1 VNVVKIDEDAG
12 PVAAGARRGT
22 DVVSPLRPTARRRG
36 WIVTRLLL
44 AADASGLVA
53 AFLLAELLFGG
64 GRSGDVG
71 RSHEALLFFC
81 SLPAWLVG
89 AKLYELYDLDEERT
103 GHTTLGDLKG
113 VFHLVTVGTWLLFA
127 VTWLT
132 KLAEPNLQKLAAF
145 WTGAIVLVCV
155 GRALA
160 RAAARRTAAYVQ
172 NTLIVGADAIGRLV
186 ARKVQQHREYGL
198 RVVGFVDDEPIAAAE
213 SFGVTVAG
221 GTADLAAL
229 ARKLDVERV
238 VVAFPGGDPEG
249 AADAVATA
257 HALGLQVDIV
267 PRLHDVIGPNVGV
280 HDIEG
285 LPLVALPS
293 AKLFPFSRA
302 LKAAFDRAVA
312 AVALVLLAPV
322 LLAIAWRIRRESPGP
337 ALFRQTRLGEGM
349 RPFTALKFRTMRV
362 GAGDAAH
369 RAYIARAM
377 HGPTPVDGEELFK
390 LDRSDA
396 ITPTG
401 RWLRRTSLDE
411 LPQLLNVL
419 RGDMSLVGPRPC
431 IPYEVEHFKPAHFAR
446 FDVPAGITG
455 LWQVTARAHA
465 TFAEAL
471 DMDVAYARNWS
482 LGLDLRLLLATPA
495 QVLRQRQGTA

>member
-1 VNVVKIDEDAG
+1 V
-12 PVAAGARRGT
+12 
-22 DVVSPLRPTARRRG
+22 
-36 WIVTRLLL
+36 
-44 AADASGLVA
+44 
-53 AFLLAELLFGG
+53 
-64 GRSGDVG
+64 
-71 RSHEALLFFC
+71 
-81 SLPAWLVG
+81 
-89 AKLYELYDLDEERT
+89 
-103 GHTTLGDLKG
+103 LG
-113 VFHLVTVGTWLLFA
+113 FIA
-127 VTWLT
+127 
-132 KLAEPNLQKLAAF
+132 
-145 WTGAIVLVCV
+145 
-155 GRALA
+155 
-160 RAAARRTAAYVQ
+160 
-172 NTLIVGADAIGRLV
+172 
-186 ARKVQQHREYGL
+186 
-198 RVVGFVDDEPIAAAE
+198 DEPIAAAE
-213 SFGVTVAG
+213 SFGVKVAG
-221 GTADLAAL
+221 GTDDLATL
-229 ARKLDVERV
+229 ARRLDVERV
-238 VVAFPGGDPEG
+238 VVAFPGGAPEG
-249 AADAVATA
+249 AANAVATA

-267 PRLHDVIGPNVGV
+267 SRLHDVIGPNVCV
-280 HDIEG
+280 HDVEG

-302 LKAAFDRAVA
+302 LKATFDRVA
-312 AVALVLLAPV
+312 AALALLVLAPA

-362 GAGDAAH
+362 GADDGAH

-377 HGPTPVDGEELFK
+377 HGPTPVDGEVLFK

-396 ITPTG
+396 VTRTG

-431 IPYEVEHFKPAHFAR
+431 IPYEVEHFKPVHFAR

-495 QVLRQRQGTA
+495 QVLQQRRGTA